1 MPMDEVH
8 DATQLVARYYGCASS
23 ASMSSTRYEVWI
35 GKNSKRKVTSGL
47 KLESSKL
54 LGGRISKYLC
64 RRQHYKKDPRKRL
77 PIYYD
82 WGNDEASKS
91 LLPFMHLRALLLR
104 LWVYLTWSGA
114 VLQLTSYSQMLGPC
128 VQLLKCHSPFSV
140 GVMELKIAVTDQ
152 QKGERY

>member
-1 MPMDEVH
+1 MDEVH
-8 DATQLVARYYGCASS
+8 DATQFVARYYGCARS

-35 GKNSKRKVTSGL
+35 GNNSKRKVTSRL

-64 RRQHYKKDPRKRL
+64 RKQHYKKDPRIHL

-91 LLPFMHLRALLLR
+91 LLPVSAPKGIALAPL
-104 LWVYLTWSGA
+104 G
-114 VLQLTSYSQMLGPC
+114 VLNVVRCCS
-128 VQLLKCHSPFSV
+128 
-140 GVMELKIAVTDQ
+140 ATDQ
-152 QKGERY
+152 LFANARSMCATAQMPCTIFCGCHGVEDCCNRSTKR